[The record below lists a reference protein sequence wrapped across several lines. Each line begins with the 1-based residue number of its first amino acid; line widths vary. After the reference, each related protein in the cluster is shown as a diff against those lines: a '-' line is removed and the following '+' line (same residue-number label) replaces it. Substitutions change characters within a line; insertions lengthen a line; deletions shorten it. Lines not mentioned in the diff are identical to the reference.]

1 MNGLLILF
9 VLALIPV
16 LVNLAAELEEAHRV

>member
-9 VLALIPV
+9 VLALVFV